1 MSKRKAGAEW
11 DTVEQTKVVDGKK
24 SKAEQEPENV
34 TEGQRVMIEHW

>member
-11 DTVEQTKVVDGKK
+11 DTVEQTKFVDGKK